1 MNSKRRR
8 DGRVAEGGGLL
19 NLPLILVPPVFN
31 SFAGVNGG
39 RSDAVRADLGP
50 GHKANT
56 QCWNTR
62 NARVVAASQIGRASC
77 RERVEI
83 SGAREP
89 LRADVIVSGLHRA
102 V

>member
-1 MNSKRRR
+1 MNSKRGR

-19 NLPLILVPPVFN
+19 NLPLILVPRVFN

-39 RSDAVRADLGP
+39 RSDAIWADLGP

-62 NARVVAASQIGRASC
+62 NARVVAASRG
-77 RERVEI
+77 
-83 SGAREP
+83 P
-89 LRADVIVSGLHRA
+89 
-102 V
+102 